1 MYSLFKVVLYILIKK
16 GCKEEKKMKFLRQFA
31 IILVICFLGE
41 ALHRV
46 LNLPIPGSV
55 VGMILLLLGLMTGV
69 IKLKHIEETS
79 EFLLDHLAFFFVPAG
94 VGIISSL
101 DVMKGNWVPIFVII
115 VISTIV
121 VMVTTGITVQLLKGD
136 K

>member
-1 MYSLFKVVLYILIKK
+1 MYSLFKVVLYIWIKK
-16 GCKEEKKMKFLRQFA
+16 GCKEGKKMKLLRQFA

-46 LNLPIPGSV
+46 FNLPIPGSV
-55 VGMILLLLGLMTGV
+55 VGMILLLIGLMSGV

-79 EFLLDHLAFFFVPAG
+79 EFLLEHLAFFFVPAG

-101 DVMKGNWVPIFVII
+101 DVMKGNWVPLLIII

-121 VMVTTGITVQLLKGD
+121 VMITTGITVQLLKGD